1 MKPLGT
7 VLLLLL
13 AVPCLAAELTGNWV
27 VRDPLP
33 DGTFRTTYLD
43 LHQEGS
49 RISGTIRVTQF
60 YYKIV
65 ESTGGADG
73 FTLTGSLA
81 DGTNERRVK
90 YEGKLVGDELHVST
104 RRRPNADLVEMVAHR
119 APEGE
124 GAMPARLPLPALQQ
138 VLYKR

>member
-1 MKPLGT
+1 MRPLSA
-7 VLLLLL
+7 VLLTLL
-13 AVPCLAAELTGNWV
+13 AVPCLAAGLTGNWA

-90 YEGKLVGDELHVST
+90 YEGKLVGDELHVAT
-104 RRRPNADLVEMVAHR
+104 RRRPDAEIGRASCRERGEISVVAVS
-119 APEGE
+119 
-124 GAMPARLPLPALQQ
+124 LKKK
-138 VLYKR
+138 KRETYE